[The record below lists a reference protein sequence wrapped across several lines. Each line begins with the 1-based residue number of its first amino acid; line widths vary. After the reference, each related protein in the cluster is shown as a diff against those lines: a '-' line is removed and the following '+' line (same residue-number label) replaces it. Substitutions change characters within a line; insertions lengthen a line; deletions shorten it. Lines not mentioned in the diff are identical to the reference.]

1 MIKDNDDIDN
11 KIAVDDYLVQN
22 IKWGEKIKSPEMQ
35 AIKRE
40 KKDLEKQKIK
50 KAELFSIK
58 VN

>member
-1 MIKDNDDIDN
+1 MIKDNDDIDD
-11 KIAVDDYLVQN
+11 KMAVNDYLMQN